1 MLIGVRLLKTV
12 LDTVLCPS
20 FLDALFLEWNL
31 LNKPPGPSGHLLTV
45 THTAA
50 EVLSKQVVR
59 GWYVR
64 GGNLIANVIERG
76 KNEIPPLF

>member
-1 MLIGVRLLKTV
+1 MRVRLIKPV
-12 LDTVLCPS
+12 LDTVLHLS

-31 LNKPPGPSGHLLTV
+31 LKKHPGPSRHLLTV

-50 EVLSKQVVR
+50 EVLSKQVVW

-64 GGNLIANVIERG
+64 GGNLIANVVE
-76 KNEIPPLF
+76 